1 MVYSRIIESFTRI
14 YTLMIK
20 DVKDLGGRPEIVLMD
35 EQIVEIEELSAHLTT
50 GQIADYY
57 GIDRDTF
64 LAIRKRQPEVSRQ
77 YKKGRSKKILKLSK
91 KLENKSMGVD
101 ESGDTTSLIFSLK
114 VIGEWSEKQVI
125 ETKDITSQARS
136 INLNRRVK
144 NEGN

>member
-1 MVYSRIIESFTRI
+1 MTKNR
-14 YTLMIK
+14 
-20 DVKDLGGRPEIVLMD
+20 GGRPEIVLTD
-35 EQIVEIEELSAHLTT
+35 GQIVEIEELSAHLTT

-114 VIGEWSEKQVI
+114 AIGEWSEKQVI
-125 ETKDITSQARS
+125 ETSNQTLQKRFVLEVDSGTKQD
-136 INLNRRVK
+136 
-144 NEGN
+144 